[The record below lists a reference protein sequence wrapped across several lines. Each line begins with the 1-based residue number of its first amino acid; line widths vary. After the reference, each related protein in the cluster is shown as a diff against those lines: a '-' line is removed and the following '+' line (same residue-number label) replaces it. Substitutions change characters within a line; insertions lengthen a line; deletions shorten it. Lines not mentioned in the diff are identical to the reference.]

1 MGVPGPY
8 PRRWWPLI
16 ASTWRKP
23 RIFRFFRFFAF
34 SAFSHLSGRTCRVC
48 LPSFSLMF
56 RYHCTTILVISLPSL
71 FPTTCFSLFPIISY
85 RIPGFPLYL
94 YLRTFDLL
102 TRSTRSYIYHLYS
115 LLEGNGSDPHLSPF
129 NSKSFLLVL
138 VHPTSLLPQAVS
150 PASSYGLDTIW
161 RSCSKLRVVQGEFR
175 DSALCLPVCPDFVF

>member
-1 MGVPGPY
+1 MAFDCIHMEETEDI
-8 PRRWWPLI
+8 PLF
-16 ASTWRKP
+16 P
-23 RIFRFFRFFAF
+23 LFRFFRFFAF
-34 SAFSHLSGRTCRVC
+34 SAFSHLSGRTCWVC

-71 FPTTCFSLFPIISY
+71 FPTSCFSLFFIISY

-115 LLEGNGSDPHLSPF
+115 SLEGNGSDPHLSPF
-129 NSKSFLLVL
+129 NSKSLLLVL
-138 VHPTSLLPQAVS
+138 VHPPSLLPQAVS